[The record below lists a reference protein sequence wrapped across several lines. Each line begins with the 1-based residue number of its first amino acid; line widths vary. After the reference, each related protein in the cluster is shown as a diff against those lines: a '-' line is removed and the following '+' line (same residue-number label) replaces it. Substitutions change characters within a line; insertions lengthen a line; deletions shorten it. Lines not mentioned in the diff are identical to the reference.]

1 MNKLK
6 RFVCGIM
13 AALILVS
20 APVTSYME
28 VQAAEVLGGL
38 ALAEILESLLVT
50 SGVASVGYVTIREG
64 QDMKVKQEAFE
75 RAILADGKVAAA
87 LEDAAEWE
95 NNYGNQALPGD
106 YSYVSDSGFK
116 VTNMTSGGTVNV
128 ALDPSLVIAA
138 KNAARAW
145 ADSEENNYKT
155 AADADKAGTEKVDSQ
170 YMSSI
175 TTTVKSLPSID
186 SMNDMDEMFG
196 IDGACGYFRSQGY
209 SDGSYYWLVYV
220 GGSSTVF
227 MPVPYGYSVVGA
239 RVAWLGSEY
248 VRILSNA
255 NYKNAI
261 VQNGVRDASS
271 FGSYFSNLSFYT
283 GKYYTYDHK
292 SSSWDMTEG
301 NYLPSIGSLSGRYS
315 FSNWYTCGYKDAYSD
330 GSLISYNYFTSA
342 LSRIIYTFDSVG
354 KFFTYDYSKAPSIP
368 DEGYVFS
375 IPESDHA
382 GFGDM
387 DLAALVPY
395 ILSLSDTLKDLVED
409 QEKNQEEII
418 QQGKDTIEAINNMH
432 ITIGKIST
440 AVGDLLSTVGKILTA
455 VLAIGKDVAA
465 IPDKLVN
472 NFVDALPD
480 VITAAV
486 AAVFP
491 RVGEAIDAIIAFPD
505 TIAGAVAEAVA
516 DVAIDI
522 PDIVVPEITIP
533 DIVIPDIEVP
543 AIDIP
548 DIVIP
553 EITIPDVITISKLDI
568 SDLSVPAMANPV
580 IDLTLNPAYDITVA
594 NDFTGLDSVI
604 AAAVQGV
611 LEYCFVP
618 DEALTME
625 RFSTMQDYFRFTDD
639 MKRIIGDFERE
650 IWGITPSPY
659 LKIPIGKPTSKKYN
673 YGTGDFI
680 IIDISWYA
688 EYKSFGDKI
697 ILAVV
702 WAVFLWKIYVLLPG
716 IVSGS
721 VGGFIM
727 GADIKVTKELNDYY
741 SDSNFHDQLNR
752 YDSKDLNDFSKK

>member
-50 SGVASVGYVTIREG
+50 AGVASVGYVTIKEG

-95 NNYGNQALPGD
+95 NNYGDQVLPGD

-220 GGSSTVF
+220 GGSTTVF

-301 NYLPSIGSLSGRYS
+301 NYLPPIGSLSGRYS

-330 GSLISYNYFTSA
+330 GSLISYNYFTST

-368 DEGYVFS
+368 DEGYMFS

-432 ITIGKIST
+432 ITIGNIST
-440 AVGDLLSTVGKILTA
+440 AVGNLLSTVGKILTA
-455 VLAIGKDVAA
+455 VLVIGKDVAA

-472 NFVDALPD
+472 DLVDALPD
-480 VITAAV
+480 VITGAV

-491 RVGEAIDAIIAFPD
+491 RVDEAIDAIIAFPG
-505 TIAGAVAEAVA
+505 TIAGAVADAMA

-522 PDIVVPEITIP
+522 PDIVVPEITVP
-533 DIVIPDIEVP
+533 DIVIPDIVVP

-553 EITIPDVITISKLDI
+553 EITVPDIVMPDIVVPAIDIPDVN
-568 SDLSVPAMANPV
+568 V
-580 IDLTLNPAYDITVA
+580 TLNPAYDITVA
-594 NDFTGLDSVI
+594 NDFTGLGSII

-625 RFSTMQDYFRFTDD
+625 KAVEVEEYFKFKDDIIAAVDDLKTMLF
-639 MKRIIGDFERE
+639 
-650 IWGITPSPY
+650 GITPSPI
-659 LKIPIGKPTSKKYN
+659 LKIPIGKTESKKYN
-673 YGTGDFI
+673 YGTGNYI

-688 EYKSFGDKI
+688 RYKQFGDKI
-697 ILAVV
+697 ILAIV
-702 WAVFLWKIYVLLPG
+702 WALFLWRMFIKLPG
-716 IVSGS
+716 IISGAEGS
-721 VGGFIM
+721 IVA
-727 GADIKVTKELNDYY
+727 ADRSY
-741 SDSNFHDQLNR
+741 NR
-752 YDSKDLNDFSKK
+752 YEYFSQGKGKSGKE